1 MSEPSLKVNYLYRL
15 VYEIIILII
24 PFVTTPYISRVLG
37 VEGVGDYSFTH
48 SVITY
53 FMLFGALGTLN
64 YGAREIAR
72 VRDDAAQTSK
82 VFWEIELM
90 TVGTTGVCLLAWVGV
105 IIFGGRYSPL
115 YLALTPF
122 LVSTMFDISWFFTGL
137 ERVKSIVIRNSLIKI
152 LGIVLL
158 FVMVKTKDDLLL
170 YCLINSG
177 ASLAG
182 NLSMW
187 FYLPK
192 MLIKVDP
199 SEFRFG
205 KHFHETIAYFIP
217 TIAVSIYTVLDK
229 TLIGLIT
236 ASSSENGY
244 YEQATKIIRIVKSV
258 VFLAMNSV
266 MTARMSYL
274 FAEEKFDEIKQKLAK
289 SLDLILFLGVGS
301 VFGLLGI
308 SHRFVPVFFG
318 AGYEPVEGLIYLM
331 TPLIIIIGISNCL
344 EYQYFTPSG
353 KRALSARFVV
363 TGAAINL
370 ILNLCFI
377 PFFNA
382 GGAVIASIIA
392 ELVITGLYLRY
403 CDGYLHISS
412 ILKMLWK
419 RLIAGVLMAPVV
431 FFLGTL
437 EMNGIVLLI
446 LQIVCG
452 ILVYCLVLA
461 VLMDGMLFELLG
473 LILKKL
479 RRNSIG
485 KE

>member
-1 MSEPSLKVNYLYRL
+1 MSETSLKVNYLYRL

-37 VEGVGDYSFTH
+37 VDGVGDYSFTY

-72 VRDDAAQTSK
+72 VRDDRAQTSK

-90 TVGTTGVCLLAWVGV
+90 TVGTALVCLLVWVGFIV
-105 IIFGGRYSPL
+105 FGGRYSL
-115 YLALTPF
+115 LFLALTPF
-122 LVSTMFDISWFFTGL
+122 LLGTMFDISWFFTGL
-137 ERVKSIVIRNSLIKI
+137 ERVKNIVIRNSLIKI
-152 LGIVLL
+152 IGIVLL
-158 FVMVKTKDDLLL
+158 FLMVKTKDDLIL
-170 YCLINSG
+170 YCIINSC

-192 MLIKVDP
+192 MLVKVDP
-199 SEFRFG
+199 GEFRFS
-205 KHFHETIAYFIP
+205 HHLHETIAYFIP

-236 ASSSENGY
+236 GSSAENGY

-274 FAEEKFDEIKQKLAK
+274 YAEERFDEIKEKLAK
-289 SLDLILFLGVGS
+289 SLDMILLLGVGS

-318 AGYEPVEGLIYLM
+318 AGYGPVEGLIYLM
-331 TPLIIIIGISNCL
+331 TPLIIIIGVSNCL
-344 EYQYFTPSG
+344 EYQYYTPSG
-353 KRALSARFVV
+353 KRALSAKFVV
-363 TGAAINL
+363 SGAGINL
-370 ILNLCFI
+370 ILNICLI
-377 PFFNA
+377 PFFNSQ
-382 GGAVIASIIA
+382 GAVVASIIA
-392 ELVITGLYLRY
+392 ELVITGLYLKF
-403 CDGYLHISS
+403 CDGYLAVPT

-419 RLIAGVLMAPVV
+419 RVIAGVFMAPAVYG
-431 FFLGTL
+431 LGL
-437 EMNGIVLLI
+437 IEMNGIVAVI

-452 ILVYCLVLA
+452 IAVYCIVLA
-461 VLMDGMLFELLG
+461 VLKDKMLFELFG
-473 LILKKL
+473 LVSGKH
-479 RRNSIG
+479 RRIN
-485 KE
+485 KRED